1 MKMTYL
7 LNKQQPDGTVQLE
20 IATYDEWLGLV
31 EANKLLPP
39 SQRRYFI
46 RDYIADGYELDCM
59 VIEVSRQ
66 EYCTWNR
73 EHMAAERNR
82 STGKKFQHLSLDVKL
97 FSADEGESLQDSL
110 ITANLMEDMVCERM
124 LIENLRVS
132 LAHWKP
138 WANGLLD
145 LYLQGQ
151 KKSCTAALAAK
162 YGVSQQT
169 ARKYK
174 RQFENFIKNFLSD
187 VSF

>member
-1 MKMTYL
+1 MKTTYL
-7 LNKQQPDGTVQLE
+7 INKRQPDGTVRLE
-20 IATYDEWLGLV
+20 VATYDEWLVLV

-39 SQRRYFI
+39 SRRRYFI

-59 VIEVSRQ
+59 VIEISRQ
-66 EYCTWNR
+66 EYRTWNR

-82 STGKKFQHLSLDVKL
+82 SFGKKFQHLSLDAKL

-110 ITANLMEDMVCERM
+110 IVSDLMENSVCDRI
-124 LIENLRVS
+124 LIENLRAA
-132 LAHWKP
+132 LTRWKP

-151 KKSCTAALAAK
+151 KKRCTAVLAADC
-162 YGVSQQT
+162 GVSQQT

-174 RQFENFIKNFLSD
+174 RQFENFIKNFLSG